1 MSTKYQAV
9 RKVCILLRMCLNET
23 NTFQVLTQT
32 FPKMRFKQNPINLE
46 QFNRKTHQ
54 FWGLHTFFITCSS
67 SNVTFSCV
75 FFFAKGGISFKS
87 PTSRIHPQTIN
98 TSLEYGPLQKKTT
111 SNPTIFVH
119 GIYIY
124 MYMYMLAYSTKGAWN
139 KSFWYNLH
147 FSY

>member
-54 FWGLHTFFITCSS
+54 FWGLHTFFHNLFIIKCNVFVFCFVLRREGYLSS
-67 SNVTFSCV
+67 YLQVGYTPKQWTHPLNMGRC
-75 FFFAKGGISFKS
+75 KRKKS
-87 PTSRIHPQTIN
+87 RTQP
-98 TSLEYGPLQKKTT
+98 SL
-111 SNPTIFVH
+111 FMVC
-119 GIYIY
+119 IYI
-124 MYMYMLAYSTKGAWN
+124 YMYMLAYSTKGAWN
-139 KSFWYNLH
+139 KSLEYII
-147 FSY
+147 